1 MFFTKME
8 IIFSRTFKD
17 SFPKV
22 RVLQAREFR
31 EVLSLKTENAMKH
44 CKRNI
49 YVIE

>member
-1 MFFTKME
+1 ME
-8 IIFSRTFKD
+8 IILSRTLKD
-17 SFPKV
+17 SFPNV

-31 EVLSLKTENAMKH
+31 EVLSLKTENAMKL